1 MSVRSTLSHPA
12 ARVGVIAGGVVLLAV
27 VLLSLLF
34 FLQRDQVLP
43 NTFVAAID
51 VSGMT
56 AEEVTDALTDEVEAR
71 ETDPIT
77 FRFEGE
83 EHVLIPRE
91 VGYRVDADA
100 TAQAA
105 LARGR
110 EGLPGDI
117 ITRLRA
123 FRRSAELDLV
133 EHRASD
139 GIEQWVDDLAD
150 RLDRE
155 EVRGG
160 VEIDPEGPEVRVT
173 ASQGEVVVDRT
184 AALQLATAGLRNRGP
199 ETFDL
204 PADTTIQPIEDQV
217 LADTA
222 AAAEDA
228 LAEPLVLRSEDA
240 SLELSPAD
248 LAALLVIEESGVL
261 PGAID
266 LQLTV
271 PVERVEEELAEIA
284 AERFE
289 VEPTPAS
296 YSASRTPP
304 TTFDAQADA
313 TFRPVAADVE
323 VVPGQEGRAF
333 DAELAAEQLTE
344 LVRAASREAELR
356 LEEIEGEFPTSVA
369 EELRPTHAI
378 GTFTTYYTAGQV
390 RNQNIQLLADVID
403 GALVLPGEQ
412 FSINEISGP
421 RSCEKGYQPAG
432 TIVRGELVDTCGG
445 GTSQFGTT
453 TMNAAFFAGVQL
465 DQWRAHSWYISRY
478 PIGREATLNY
488 PVLDVKFTNNTEGAI
503 LVKTAHTATSV
514 TVTLYGVPRAEAV
527 TARHGARTQ
536 PRSFETEERDTSE
549 LFEDQERVVQSGTD
563 GFTIQVRR
571 IVELVGGGTEERT
584 INTTYVPQTR
594 IVEQGT
600 RPRPG
605 ADDDDEDDADEAE
618 DDDEDDEDDD

>member
-12 ARVGVIAGGVVLLAV
+12 VRVGVIVGGAV
-27 VLLSLLF
+27 VLAVLSLALLW
-34 FLQRDQVLP
+34 FLQREQVLP
-43 NTFVAAID
+43 NTFVADID

-56 AEEVTDALTDEVEAR
+56 GAEVTAALADEVEAR

-77 FRFEGE
+77 FVFEGE
-83 EHVLIPRE
+83 EHVLVPRE
-91 VGYRVDADA
+91 AGYRVDTDV
-100 TAQAA
+100 TAETA

-123 FRRSAELDLV
+123 FRRSAQLDLV
-133 EHRASD
+133 EHRASN
-139 GIEQWVDDLAD
+139 GIAAWVDDLAD
-150 RLDRE
+150 ELDRG

-160 VEIDPEGPEVRVT
+160 VEIDPDGPEVRVT
-173 ASQGEVVVDRT
+173 ASRGEVVVNRT
-184 AALQLATAGLRNRGP
+184 ATVQLASAGLRTRGP

-204 PADTTIQPIEDQV
+204 PADTTVQPIEDQV

-222 AAAEDA
+222 AAAEEA
-228 LAEPLVLRSEDA
+228 LAEPLVLRATDA
-240 SLELSPAD
+240 SLELSPTD
-248 LAALLVIEESGVL
+248 LAALIVIEEVGTL
-261 PGAID
+261 PGSID

-271 PVERVEEELAEIA
+271 PVERIEEQLADIA
-284 AERFE
+284 AERFDLA
-289 VEPTPAS
+289 PTPAA

-313 TFRPVAADVE
+313 TFRPVAASVE
-323 VVPGQEGRAF
+323 VVPGQAGRAF
-333 DAELAAEQLTE
+333 DAELAEEQLTE
-344 LVRAASREAELR
+344 LVRTATREAELR
-356 LEEIEGEFPTSVA
+356 LEELGSEFPTSLA

-378 GTFTTYYTAGQV
+378 GTFTTYYQAGQV

-412 FSINEISGP
+412 FSINEISGE
-421 RSCEKGYQPAG
+421 RSCDKGYQPAG

-478 PIGREATLNY
+478 PIGREATLSY
-488 PVLDVKFTNNTEGAI
+488 PVLDVRFTNNTDAAI
-503 LVKTAHTATSV
+503 LVKTAHTSTSV

-536 PRSFETEERDTSE
+536 PRTFSTEERTTSE

-584 INTTYVPQTR
+584 ITTTYVPQTR

-600 RPRPG
+600 RPRPAG
-605 ADDDDEDDADEAE
+605 ADEAE
-618 DDDEDDEDDD
+618 DGGEDEADGNDDD